1 MLGQEFEVRNFGFEG
16 ATVTHDGAT
25 PYTKTPQFHQTLKHQ
40 PDVVLIQLGTYDS
53 QTNRWSQHWNFDR
66 LYKWMAQ
73 RFQGLAS
80 KPVLYL
86 LKPTPAFIKEE
97 KGVNGTIIEEGILL
111 RIDGIASRLDALII
125 DLQTPFVNRAEL
137 FPNQILPNTE
147 SFEKHYKQKVVE
159 LKHSL
164 FTMKVNYDKKA

>member
-1 MLGQEFEVRNFGFEG
+1 
-16 ATVTHDGAT
+16 
-25 PYTKTPQFHQTLKHQ
+25 
-40 PDVVLIQLGTYDS
+40 
-53 QTNRWSQHWNFDR
+53 
-66 LYKWMAQ
+66 
-73 RFQGLAS
+73 
-80 KPVLYL
+80 VLYL

-147 SFEKHYKQKVVE
+147 SFEKHYK
-159 LKHSL
+159 
-164 FTMKVNYDKKA
+164 